1 MAAPVSSSAG
11 AKGAERPAINRRV
24 LLVGLAVVATL
35 LGVLLANLGRDPHS
49 IRSPLV
55 GRPAPAF
62 ALPTVD
68 GGAVVRSEALRG
80 KPLVLNFW
88 ATWCAPCLEEHET
101 LQRTAAAR
109 AADVQFVGVVYED
122 EEDRVKAF
130 QRRYGA
136 GFPSLMDPE
145 GKAAIAY
152 GVAGVPETY
161 FIDASGVIRAKYA
174 FPLDESSMAD
184 NLRKIGR

>member
-1 MAAPVSSSAG
+1 VAASAPSSSAG
-11 AKGAERPAINRRV
+11 PAATAVNRRV
-24 LLVGLAVVATL
+24 LFVGLAVVGAL
-35 LGVLLANLGRDPHS
+35 LAVLLLNLGRDPHS
-49 IRSPLV
+49 IRSPLI

-62 ALPTVD
+62 ALAPVG
-68 GGAVVRSEALRG
+68 GGALVTSETLRG

-101 LQRTAAAR
+101 LSRTAAAR
-109 AADVQFVGVVYED
+109 AADVQFLGIVYED

-136 GFPSLMDPE
+136 TFPSLLDPE

-161 FIDASGVIRAKYA
+161 FIDAEGIIRAKYA
-174 FPLDESSMAD
+174 FPLDPARMAE
-184 NLRKIGR
+184 NLRKVGR

>member
-1 MAAPVSSSAG
+1 MPEAASPSAT
-11 AKGAERPAINRRV
+11 KGVDRAAINRRV
-24 LLVGLAVVATL
+24 LVIGLALVAALVG
-35 LGVLLANLGRDPHS
+35 VLVANLGRDPHS

-62 ALPTVD
+62 ALPTVG
-68 GGAVVRSEALRG
+68 GGAVVTSEALRG

-88 ATWCAPCLEEHET
+88 ATWCAPCLQEHET
-101 LQRTAAAR
+101 LQLTAAAR

-122 EEDRVKAF
+122 DEDRVKAF

-136 GFPSLMDPE
+136 GFPSLMDPD

-161 FIDASGVIRAKYA
+161 FIDAAGVIRAKYA
-174 FPLDESSMAD
+174 FPLDEASMAD
-184 NLRKIGR
+184 NLKKIGK

>member
-1 MAAPVSSSAG
+1 MAASAPSSA
-11 AKGAERPAINRRV
+11 ATPAARAAVNRRV
-24 LLVGLAVVATL
+24 LLLGLAVVASL
-35 LGVLLANLGRDPHS
+35 LAVLLLNLGRDPHT

-62 ALPTVD
+62 ALAPAG
-68 GGAVVRSEALRG
+68 GGAPVTSESLRG
-80 KPLVLNFW
+80 RPLVLNFW

-101 LQRTAAAR
+101 LQQTAAAVGR
-109 AADVQFVGVVYED
+109 DVQFLGVVYED

-130 QRRYGA
+130 QQRYGA
-136 GFPSLMDPE
+136 TYPSLLDPE

-161 FIDASGVIRAKYA
+161 FIDAAGVIQAKFAY
-174 FPLDESSMAD
+174 PLDAQTMAE
-184 NLRKIGR
+184 NLRKIRR